1 MVGKFGYKWMGFLLG
16 VGRDQMEEMEL
27 PVYGNK
33 ARWADDSV
41 ARESMSLG
49 CQTED
54 RFRSYDCH
62 RC

>member
-16 VGRDQMEEMEL
+16 VGREQMEEMEL
-27 PVYGNK
+27 LVYGNK

-49 CQTED
+49 CQTE
-54 RFRSYDCH
+54 R
-62 RC
+62 